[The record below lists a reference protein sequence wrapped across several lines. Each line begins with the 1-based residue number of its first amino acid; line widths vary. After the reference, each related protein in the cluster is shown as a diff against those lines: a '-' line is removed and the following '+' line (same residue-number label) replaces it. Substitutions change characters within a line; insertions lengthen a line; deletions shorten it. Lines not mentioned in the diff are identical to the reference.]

1 MPATPL
7 DDRCGRL
14 CLSLQ
19 FGRLLGPG

>member
-7 DDRCGRL
+7 EDRCGRL